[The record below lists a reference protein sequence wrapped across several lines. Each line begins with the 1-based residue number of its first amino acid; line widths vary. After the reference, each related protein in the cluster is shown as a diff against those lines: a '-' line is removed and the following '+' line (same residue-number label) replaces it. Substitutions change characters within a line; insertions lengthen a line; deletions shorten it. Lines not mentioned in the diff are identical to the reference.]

1 MAAQAVKA
9 NFTCGRADVTSMANV
24 APRDGGLEAELT
36 AGGPGTRSVVLPA
49 VVQALKIAQEQKGP
63 VRAPK
68 AAPREAT
75 QRRLAPSFFAEH
87 SVVELREDND
97 FRVGLQGWPTLA
109 MLLDGGA
116 THHRPGGWDEA
127 IGVIKEH
134 FRCTR
139 LMPWARPVIPQP
151 WFQTE
156 RIP

>member
-9 NFTCGRADVTSMANV
+9 DVTCGRADVTSMAKK
-24 APRDGGLEAELT
+24 APREGVLKAELT
-36 AGGPGTRSVVLPA
+36 VGGPDTRSVGLPA
-49 VVQALKIAQEQKGP
+49 VVQTLKIAQEQTGP

-68 AAPREAT
+68 AASKEAT
-75 QRRLAPSFFAEH
+75 QRRLAPLFFAEH

-97 FRVGLQGWPTLA
+97 FWLGLQGRLTLA

-116 THHRPGGWDEA
+116 THHRPGGWDGA
-127 IGVIKEH
+127 FGVIEEH

-139 LMPWARPVIPQP
+139 LMPWAGPVVPQP
-151 WFQTE
+151 WFQAE